1 MAELKP
7 KADMNIC
14 YFIGRLNPPHE
25 GHIFTLTQMITKANN
40 TGAIALILLGSGP
53 KGERTMKDPITFKLK
68 KDFLQYKLPN
78 DLHFEIREMSAP
90 VKDVTSWYQE
100 SLQKIKNQPKL
111 TQFSRFSSNKNGGEN
126 ITKLSFMETH
136 LGKLPQ
142 CIAEVEP
149 TSALSINAT
158 TEMSATIVRDFA
170 FSSYSAE
177 KNKIIESGFEAF
189 EGKYGTFYGD
199 YTKKIYNEIIHPLL
213 NDGGA
218 KNNGGSKKTKE
229 KVKKT
234 NSKNVGKGA
243 ASTGTTLKP
252 ATVSRNVTNK
262 SHGKGKGGKESKK
275 TTIRATPGAIG
286 EGSKRGGG
294 TKKNRPIRNTQKR
307 LKKLSNRK

>member
-1 MAELKP
+1 MAALKSEAEE
-7 KADMNIC
+7 KADMKIC

-25 GHIFTLTQMITKANN
+25 GHISTLIKMITDANKN
-40 TGAIALILLGSGP
+40 GAIALILLGSGP

-68 KDFLQYKLPN
+68 KDFLQYKLPKE
-78 DLHFEIREMSAP
+78 LHFEIREMTAP

-100 SLQKIKNQPKL
+100 NLQKLKNKPKL

-126 ITKLSFMETH
+126 VIKLAFMETH

-158 TEMSATIVRDFA
+158 EMSATIVRDFA
-170 FSSYSAE
+170 FSSYSDE
-177 KNKIIESGFEAF
+177 KKKLIESGFEAF

-229 KVKKT
+229 KVKKA

-243 ASTGTTLKP
+243 ASTGTTLKTV
-252 ATVSRNVTNK
+252 TVSRNVTNK

-275 TTIRATPGAIG
+275 TTIRATPGPIG
-286 EGSKRGGG
+286 EEPKRGGG
-294 TKKNRPIRNTQKR
+294 TKKRDTGKD
-307 LKKLSNRK
+307 KKKISNRK